1 LPAAGEREDRAL
13 FGYSAVLGSLL
24 FAGHLRRLC
33 GDLRLGRG
41 DSRDG
46 ATLAVGRDF
55 LNLRMYGRAA
65 VTAHSDPRFLLLAL
79 GTWHLPDPGIDRPPA
94 LMAWLLIR
102 PRAASCPARARG

>member
-65 VTAHSDPRFLLLAL
+65 VTADSGPRAL
-79 GTWHLPDPGIDRPPA
+79 RLRSGPGTCRIPA
-94 LMAWLLIR
+94 LIAPR
-102 PRAASCPARARG
+102 P